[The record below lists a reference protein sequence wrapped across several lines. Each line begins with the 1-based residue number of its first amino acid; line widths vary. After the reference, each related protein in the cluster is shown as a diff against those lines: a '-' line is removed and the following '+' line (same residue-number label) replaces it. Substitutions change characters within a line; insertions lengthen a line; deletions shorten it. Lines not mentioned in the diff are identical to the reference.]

1 MPEQTHCT
9 LGKITHSQSL
19 PDWSLVALVIFLL
32 VSNCFVLTKWMN
44 KKFKWKKQNTFNSVA
59 ALWLV
64 MMRRKSQNY
73 KTRPSVTAFYEEL
86 ANAAEI
92 ILHSFREMEIKTWC
106 PIKYVKKKK
115 KKSLFEFH
123 RIASFLNQTFD
134 QTTLSIP
141 LSKLITVNKLLGIQ
155 CQTQSTIENY
165 IHIHTVYSTTALQKK
180 RKERKS
186 LRLLFTSRLVWI
198 SLIHCAL
205 CWVSIVRV
213 VKTSRHTE
221 KSASSVSFYLA

>member
-64 MMRRKSQNY
+64 MMRLKSQNY

-86 ANAAEI
+86 VNAAEI
-92 ILHSFREMEIKTWC
+92 ILHSFWEMEIKTWC
-106 PIKYVKKKK
+106 PIKYVKKKEK
-115 KKSLFEFH
+115 V
-123 RIASFLNQTFD
+123 
-134 QTTLSIP
+134 
-141 LSKLITVNKLLGIQ
+141 TV
-155 CQTQSTIENY
+155 
-165 IHIHTVYSTTALQKK
+165 
-180 RKERKS
+180 
-186 LRLLFTSRLVWI
+186 
-198 SLIHCAL
+198 
-205 CWVSIVRV
+205 WVSSHCLVS
-213 VKTSRHTE
+213 TSNIWSDHSLNSLEQTNHGE
-221 KSASSVSFYLA
+221 

>member
-64 MMRRKSQNY
+64 MMRLKSQNY

-86 ANAAEI
+86 VNAAEI

-106 PIKYVKKKK
+106 PIKYVKEKV
-115 KKSLFEFH
+115 
-123 RIASFLNQTFD
+123 
-134 QTTLSIP
+134 
-141 LSKLITVNKLLGIQ
+141 TV
-155 CQTQSTIENY
+155 
-165 IHIHTVYSTTALQKK
+165 
-180 RKERKS
+180 
-186 LRLLFTSRLVWI
+186 
-198 SLIHCAL
+198 
-205 CWVSIVRV
+205 WVSSHCLVS
-213 VKTSRHTE
+213 TSNIWSDHSLNSLEQTNHGE
-221 KSASSVSFYLA
+221 

>member
-1 MPEQTHCT
+1 
-9 LGKITHSQSL
+9 
-19 PDWSLVALVIFLL
+19 
-32 VSNCFVLTKWMN
+32 
-44 KKFKWKKQNTFNSVA
+44 
-59 ALWLV
+59 
-64 MMRRKSQNY
+64 MMRLKSQNY

-86 ANAAEI
+86 VI

-106 PIKYVKKKK
+106 SIKYVKKKK
-115 KKSLFEFH
+115 SHCLSF
-123 RIASFLNQTFD
+123 IALPRRLAWFLHQTFD
-134 QTTLSIP
+134 RTTLSIP

-165 IHIHTVYSTTALQKK
+165 VHIHTVYSTTGLQKK

-221 KSASSVSFYLA
+221 KSAPSVSFYLA